1 MCRGGGDLPQ
11 DWKLLRSWG
20 LLGSGNGLRSGAESG
35 LVTSQETGLVVGSVK
50 GIDERINAGTVSAV
64 GDKVGVQ
71 VRSGGTLGGKLGS
84 VDVESEVTV
93 GGVVRVDEGVEV
105 GVLDLIVVIAD
116 LGLGLWL
123 GLSLDNADGL
133 LLLDLN
139 GLGNLNGGL
148 RGFLKLLGVEGSG
161 SLTVGGDVSSIEN
174 PETVLSGGVLDSVG
188 LAVFAD
194 VRVLADPVAV
204 DVGLL
209 PEDVAVLGGEGSSGS
224 AVAGVEPLL
233 LQDLGIA
240 GIDKLGA
247 AGSDGDSQD
256 NLKKNH
262 NRFQLIK
269 LLTSLDLFK
278 YSNRGSIICGQR

>member
-50 GIDERINAGTVSAV
+50 GIDERINSGTVSAV

-71 VRSGGTLGGKLGS
+71 VRSGSTLGGKLGS

-105 GVLDLIVVIAD
+105 GVLDLIVVITD
-116 LGLGLWL
+116 LGLRLLLGDNL
-123 GLSLDNADGL
+123 GLN
-133 LLLDLN
+133 LDL
-139 GLGNLNGGL
+139 LGNLDGGFGL
-148 RGFLKLLGVEGSG
+148 VSLLSVERGSTLA
-161 SLTVGGDVSSIEN
+161 VGGNVSAVEN
-174 PETVLSGGVLDSVG
+174 PKAVLSSGVLHGVG

-194 VRVLADPVAV
+194 VRVLTNPVAV
-204 DVGLL
+204 DVSLF
-209 PEDVAVLGGEGSSGS
+209 PENVTVFGGEGSSGS
-224 AVAGVEPLL
+224 AVSGVEPLL

-240 GIDKLGA
+240 GINLSAGA
-247 AGSDGDSQD
+247 GGDGDGQN
-256 NLKKNH
+256 NLEH
-262 NRFQLIK
+262 
-269 LLTSLDLFK
+269 S
-278 YSNRGSIICGQR
+278 